1 MDNKK
6 NNVILLIVIPEY
18 LRNEQGT
25 KKVTYETIHCTQVGS
40 LLIAF
45 LTTRIIFMR

>member
-18 LRNEQGT
+18 LRNEQVQKRLPT
-25 KKVTYETIHCTQVGS
+25 KLFIVPKSAAC
-40 LLIAF
+40 
-45 LTTRIIFMR
+45 